1 MLCTS
6 EGVSATCVLE
16 TLKSEQRGICVLNL
30 ETKAVRCVRAWCSSV
45 VFNRVSISRCH
56 CDHQF
61 VLQKNHSNTKCYE
74 NSDTNTRT
82 QVQIDSMI
90 HDRESRS
97 NVIFQ
102 PTPSSTSDDDDDDVP
117 FFSLLIDGEWHTR
130 SNTIVWWTNEIYTR
144 LSELEFRH
152 CPELL
157 VRLDRMYASIGR
169 LSESS
174 NALRVMSSKIA
185 ISSSRFC
192 VEPLQIN
199 LSFDADDND
208 VFVESMTTLSILAP
222 LLKILHALKRLIG
235 SVRRAPLT
243 LDGFYVANIHDTMD
257 NTLTSMAR
265 HFSSQLL
272 SALYKTAGSMQV
284 LGNPV
289 GVLRAFRTYCDES
302 ITQTISRC
310 LEQTQVTVF
319 EVSCHIRRPGRASV

>member
-1 MLCTS
+1 
-6 EGVSATCVLE
+6 
-16 TLKSEQRGICVLNL
+16 
-30 ETKAVRCVRAWCSSV
+30 
-45 VFNRVSISRCH
+45 
-56 CDHQF
+56 
-61 VLQKNHSNTKCYE
+61 
-74 NSDTNTRT
+74 
-82 QVQIDSMI
+82 
-90 HDRESRS
+90 
-97 NVIFQ
+97 
-102 PTPSSTSDDDDDDVP
+102 
-117 FFSLLIDGEWHTR
+117 
-130 SNTIVWWTNEIYTR
+130 
-144 LSELEFRH
+144 
-152 CPELL
+152 
-157 VRLDRMYASIGR
+157 
-169 LSESS
+169 
-174 NALRVMSSKIA
+174 MSSKIA

-289 GVLRAFRTYCDES
+289 GVLRAFRTFY
-302 ITQTISRC
+302 SRAK
-310 LEQTQVTVF
+310 L
-319 EVSCHIRRPGRASV
+319 